1 MKAAVKSS
9 VCVRAFAKLDLLF
22 AIATAALITT
32 VAAAA
37 VKGAGSA
44 ARLGACKQNLAE
56 VSRAC
61 LQFAKDHNET
71 LPGPSRELPADR
83 DFWWFYKEQ
92 VKSYT
97 GIQGQSSAADKVFAC
112 PMDRG
117 YSETKSFYKLS
128 KYDFGSYN
136 FNGVTLLGSPN
147 IAGWKP
153 SAIKLP
159 TRTLLTME
167 WTAHAPLSWHR
178 SKTGRANAP
187 FYLDAQSV
195 VGFADGH
202 VALIPIYYDGYNA
215 AYTRDPIPGYSY
227 KYSGL

>member
-1 MKAAVKSS
+1 
-9 VCVRAFAKLDLLF
+9 LN
-22 AIATAALITT
+22 
-32 VAAAA
+32 
-37 VKGAGSA
+37 
-44 ARLGACKQNLAE
+44 ACKQNLAE
-56 VSRAC
+56 ISRAC

-71 LPGPSRELPADR
+71 LPGPSRDSPAGS

-92 VKSYT
+92 VKSYA
-97 GIQGQSSAADKVFAC
+97 GIQGPSSAADKVFAC

-117 YSETKSFYKLS
+117 YSETKSFYKLP

-136 FNGVTLLGSPN
+136 FNGVTLMGSPN
-147 IAGWKP
+147 IAGWKT
-153 SAIKLP
+153 SAVKLP
-159 TRTLLTME
+159 TRTLLMME

-178 SKTGRANAP
+178 SRTGRANAP